1 MLNLYQI
8 QIRVGTRKTQN
19 GSHTAT
25 KSATHTLRSSN
36 NRDTKLTIRAFMT
49 QQRITR
55 ESAKCESHRYR
66 DSMSADTAIIQAH
79 NNDTDKVSS
88 LLVLHSTH
96 STMMLG
102 HE

>member
-36 NRDTKLTIRAFMT
+36 NKDTKLTIRAFMT

-66 DSMSADTAIIQAH
+66 DSMSENLVIMLTH
-79 NNDTDKVSS
+79 NTGGNVSLS
-88 LLVLHSTH
+88 VIGISH
-96 STMMLG
+96 
-102 HE
+102 

>member
-36 NRDTKLTIRAFMT
+36 NKDTKLTIRAFMT

-55 ESAKCESHRYR
+55 EFAKCESHRYKLSKSER
-66 DSMSADTAIIQAH
+66 LANYWKARKLEAKVECIAH
-79 NNDTDKVSS
+79 K
-88 LLVLHSTH
+88 
-96 STMMLG
+96 MLTRRC
-102 HE
+102 